1 MDDDCRWGKVDV
13 VGDLVDVP
21 HGAVPEGELDLPLG
35 QETVPILVNGVESSL
50 SLENEIWL
58 SQIWSFDHSLTN
70 FHKWHFWN

>member
-1 MDDDCRWGKVDV
+1 MYDDCRWGKVDV

-21 HGAVPEGELDLPLG
+21 HGAVPEGELDFPLG

-58 SQIWSFDHSLTN
+58 SPIWSFDHSLTN